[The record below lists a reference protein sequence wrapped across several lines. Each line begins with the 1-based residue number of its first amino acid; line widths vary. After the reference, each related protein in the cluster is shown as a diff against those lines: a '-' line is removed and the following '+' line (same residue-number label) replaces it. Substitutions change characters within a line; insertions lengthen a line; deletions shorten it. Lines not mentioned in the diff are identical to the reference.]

1 MQVFGGLDL
10 QHRFVVDDHV
20 ESLMRDVG
28 AVVLN
33 EDVHLPVDAM
43 SPMEQLAL
51 ERGRVNVLEKAETQ
65 SSVYRE
71 KCADH

>member
-10 QHRFVVDDHV
+10 EHHFVVDDHV

-33 EDVHLPVDAM
+33 EDVQLPVDAM
-43 SPMEQLAL
+43 SPMEQLAF

-65 SSVYRE
+65 RSVHRE
-71 KCADH
+71 EGADH